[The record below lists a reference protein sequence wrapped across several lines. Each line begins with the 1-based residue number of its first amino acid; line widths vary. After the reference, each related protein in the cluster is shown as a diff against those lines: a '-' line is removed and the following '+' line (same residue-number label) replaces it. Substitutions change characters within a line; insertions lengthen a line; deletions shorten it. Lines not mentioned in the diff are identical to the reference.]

1 MSAAL
6 PADIRRKR
14 SKNTKA
20 SAILH
25 SSFIILHQKNLLI
38 LIDPLTIERIKEAA
52 DIVDVVSEFVSLKRS
67 GSNYK
72 GLCPF
77 HNDSNPSFYVSP
89 SRGTCHC
96 FTCGEGGDSVG
107 FIMKHE
113 QMNYVEALRWL
124 ANRYGIEIKET
135 ELTDEQ
141 RREKTER
148 EAMFVVNNWA
158 AEYYSD
164 ILYNDVDGRAVGL
177 QYFRQRGFRDDI
189 IRKFRLG
196 FSPADKYAMPKKAKE
211 KGYNLEIME
220 KASLCYKDSKGEM
233 VDRFSGR
240 AMFPWIGVSGNVVA
254 FGGRVLDSR
263 TKGVSQKYVNSSES
277 PIYKKERELY
287 GLFQAKKAIGSEDC
301 VYMVEGYTDVI
312 SMHQC
317 GIENVVAN
325 SGTALS
331 KHQIHLLHRF
341 TSNIVLLYDG
351 DAAGI
356 KAALRGTD
364 MLLSE
369 GMNVKVLLLPDGDDP
384 DSFARKHNADYFKQY
399 VEEHKTDF
407 IEFKT
412 RVLMEGQKDPYK
424 RSEAIN
430 SIVKSVSVISDPI
443 VRATY
448 IKDCSVRLGINE
460 QTLIVQMNDF
470 IRANRE
476 EKRKEEERERLRR
489 SNPDYQ
495 APTAQPVNTPTAQPA
510 DAQTST
516 SASPQQTVS
525 ASSQQPAEDDPYA
538 DIPPEAFLPPEAFE
552 PPSSGNS
559 PVSIS
564 QTTVSTG
571 TATTQ
576 QTYSSAKKQPKK
588 EDVQTMLIQCVVRH
602 GEKIIFEDAE
612 LDDGTTANVTVAQ
625 YVDSQL
631 AQDNLQFTNPVYNQI
646 LAEVVAHSG
655 EENFVAE
662 KYFKVHPDY
671 EVSKTAI
678 DLTIDDVQLSKSY
691 EMKYE
696 QDTLREHVVHLVGD
710 FFWETTASRISFLRT
725 EIAHNA
731 SNPEKYGSCLK
742 EYQQLIAF
750 RQKLAKVLGRS

>member
-1 MSAAL
+1 M
-6 PADIRRKR
+6 
-14 SKNTKA
+14 
-20 SAILH
+20 
-25 SSFIILHQKNLLI
+25 
-38 LIDPLTIERIKEAA
+38 IDRLTIERIKEAA

-124 ANRYGIEIKET
+124 ANRYGIEVKET

-141 RREKTER
+141 RKEKTER

-189 IRKFRLG
+189 IKKFRLG

-384 DSFARKHNADYFKQY
+384 DSFAKKHNADYFKQY

-412 RVLMEGQKDPYK
+412 RVLMEGQTDPYK

-495 APTAQPVNTPTAQPA
+495 APTTKPVNTHTAQPA

-525 ASSQQPAEDDPYA
+525 ASSQQPAEDDPYI
-538 DIPPEAFLPPEAFE
+538 DIPQEGFLPPEAFE
-552 PPSSGNS
+552 PQSSGNS
-559 PVSIS
+559 PDSIS

>member
-1 MSAAL
+1 M
-6 PADIRRKR
+6 
-14 SKNTKA
+14 
-20 SAILH
+20 
-25 SSFIILHQKNLLI
+25 
-38 LIDPLTIERIKEAA
+38 IDRLTIERIKEAA

-124 ANRYGIEIKET
+124 ANRYGIEVKET

-141 RREKTER
+141 RKENTVR

-220 KASLCYKDSKGEM
+220 KASLCYKNSKGEM

-384 DSFARKHNADYFKQY
+384 DSFAKKHNADYFKQY

-412 RVLMEGQKDPYK
+412 RVLMEGQTDPYK

-476 EKRKEEERERLRR
+476 EKRKEKERERLRR

-552 PPSSGNS
+552 PPSSGNA

>member
-1 MSAAL
+1 M
-6 PADIRRKR
+6 
-14 SKNTKA
+14 
-20 SAILH
+20 
-25 SSFIILHQKNLLI
+25 
-38 LIDPLTIERIKEAA
+38 IDPLTIERIKEAA

-124 ANRYGIEIKET
+124 ANRYGIEVKET

-141 RREKTER
+141 RKEKTER

-189 IRKFRLG
+189 IKKFRLG

-384 DSFARKHNADYFKQY
+384 DSFAKKHNADYFKQY

-412 RVLMEGQKDPYK
+412 RVLMEGQTDPIK

-460 QTLIVQMNDF
+460 QTLIVQMNNF

-516 SASPQQTVS
+516 SESPQQTVS

-552 PPSSGNS
+552 PPSSGNA

-731 SNPEKYGSCLK
+731 SNPEKYSSCLK

>member
-1 MSAAL
+1 M
-6 PADIRRKR
+6 
-14 SKNTKA
+14 
-20 SAILH
+20 
-25 SSFIILHQKNLLI
+25 
-38 LIDPLTIERIKEAA
+38 IDPLTIERIKEAA

-96 FTCGEGGDSVG
+96 FTCGEGGDSVV

-124 ANRYGIEIKET
+124 ANRYGIEVKET

-141 RREKTER
+141 RKENTVR

-220 KASLCYKDSKGEM
+220 KASLCYKNSKGEM

-384 DSFARKHNADYFKQY
+384 DSFAKKHNADYFKQY

-412 RVLMEGQKDPYK
+412 RVLMEGQTDPYK

-476 EKRKEEERERLRR
+476 EKRKEKERERLRR

-495 APTAQPVNTPTAQPA
+495 APTAQPVNTHTAQPA

-525 ASSQQPAEDDPYA
+525 TSSQQPAEDDPYA
-538 DIPPEAFLPPEAFE
+538 DIPPEGFLPPEAFE
-552 PPSSGNS
+552 PQSSGNA

-571 TATTQ
+571 TATTH

>member
-1 MSAAL
+1 M
-6 PADIRRKR
+6 
-14 SKNTKA
+14 
-20 SAILH
+20 
-25 SSFIILHQKNLLI
+25 
-38 LIDPLTIERIKEAA
+38 IDRLTIERIKEAA

-107 FIMKHE
+107 FIMKYE

-124 ANRYGIEIKET
+124 ANRYGIEVKET

-141 RREKTER
+141 RKEKTER

-189 IRKFRLG
+189 IKKFRLG

-384 DSFARKHNADYFKQY
+384 DSFAKKHNADYFKQY

-495 APTAQPVNTPTAQPA
+495 APTTKPVNTPTAQPV

-516 SASPQQTVS
+516 SASPQQNVS
-525 ASSQQPAEDDPYA
+525 ASSQQPAEDDPHA

-552 PPSSGNS
+552 PPSSGNA

>member
-1 MSAAL
+1 ME
-6 PADIRRKR
+6 
-14 SKNTKA
+14 
-20 SAILH
+20 
-25 SSFIILHQKNLLI
+25 
-38 LIDPLTIERIKEAA
+38 IDRLTIERIKEAA
-52 DIVDVVSEFVSLKRS
+52 DIVDVVSEFVTLKRS
-67 GSNYK
+67 GSKYK

-77 HNDSNPSFYVSP
+77 HNDSNPSFYVTP
-89 SRGTCHC
+89 SLGICHC

-113 QMNYVEALRWL
+113 QMSYVEALRWL
-124 ANRYGIEIKET
+124 ANRYGIEVHET

-141 RREKTER
+141 RKENTVR

-189 IRKFRLG
+189 IKKFRLG
-196 FSPADKYAMPKKAKE
+196 FSPADKHAMPKTAKE

-240 AMFPWIGVSGNVVA
+240 AMFPWIGVSGNVIA

-412 RVLMEGQKDPYK
+412 RVLMEGQTDPIK

-460 QTLIVQMNDF
+460 QTLIVQMNNF

-495 APTAQPVNTPTAQPA
+495 APTTQPA

-525 ASSQQPAEDDPYA
+525 ASSQQPAEGDPYT
-538 DIPPEAFLPPEAFE
+538 DIPQEGFLPPEAFE

-662 KYFKVHPDY
+662 KYFKLHPDY

-725 EIAHNA
+725 EIAINA

>member
-1 MSAAL
+1 M
-6 PADIRRKR
+6 
-14 SKNTKA
+14 
-20 SAILH
+20 
-25 SSFIILHQKNLLI
+25 
-38 LIDPLTIERIKEAA
+38 IDRLTIERIKEAA

-124 ANRYGIEIKET
+124 ANRYGIEVKET

-141 RREKTER
+141 RKEKTER

-189 IRKFRLG
+189 IKKFRLG

-412 RVLMEGQKDPYK
+412 RVLMEGQTDPIK

-552 PPSSGNS
+552 PPSSGNA

-725 EIAHNA
+725 EIAVNA
-731 SNPEKYGSCLK
+731 SNPEKYSSCLK

>member
-1 MSAAL
+1 M
-6 PADIRRKR
+6 
-14 SKNTKA
+14 
-20 SAILH
+20 
-25 SSFIILHQKNLLI
+25 
-38 LIDPLTIERIKEAA
+38 IDRLTIERIKEAA

-124 ANRYGIEIKET
+124 ANRYGIEVKET

-141 RREKTER
+141 RKEKTER
-148 EAMFVVNNWA
+148 EAMFIVNNWA

-189 IRKFRLG
+189 IKKFRLG

-384 DSFARKHNADYFKQY
+384 DSFAKKHNADYFKQY

-495 APTAQPVNTPTAQPA
+495 APTTKPVNTPTAQPA

-525 ASSQQPAEDDPYA
+525 ASSQQPAEDDPHA

-552 PPSSGNS
+552 PPSSGNA

>member
-1 MSAAL
+1 M
-6 PADIRRKR
+6 
-14 SKNTKA
+14 
-20 SAILH
+20 
-25 SSFIILHQKNLLI
+25 
-38 LIDPLTIERIKEAA
+38 IDRLTIERIKEAA

-124 ANRYGIEIKET
+124 ANRYGIEVKET

-141 RREKTER
+141 RKEKTER

-384 DSFARKHNADYFKQY
+384 DSFAKKHNADYFKQY

-412 RVLMEGQKDPYK
+412 RVLMEGQTDPIK

-430 SIVKSVSVISDPI
+430 SIVKSVSVLSDPI

-495 APTAQPVNTPTAQPA
+495 APTAQPVNTPTAQPV

-525 ASSQQPAEDDPYA
+525 ASSQQPAEDNPHA

-552 PPSSGNS
+552 PPSSGNA

>member
-1 MSAAL
+1 M
-6 PADIRRKR
+6 
-14 SKNTKA
+14 
-20 SAILH
+20 
-25 SSFIILHQKNLLI
+25 
-38 LIDPLTIERIKEAA
+38 IDRLTIERIKEAA

-67 GSNYK
+67 GSYYK

-96 FTCGEGGDSVG
+96 FTCGEGGDSVV

-124 ANRYGIEIKET
+124 ANRYGIEVHET

-141 RREKTER
+141 RKENTVR

-189 IRKFRLG
+189 IKKFRLG

-412 RVLMEGQKDPYK
+412 RVLMEGQTDPYK

-476 EKRKEEERERLRR
+476 EKRKEKERERLRR

-495 APTAQPVNTPTAQPA
+495 APTTQPVNTPTAQPA
-510 DAQTST
+510 DVQTST

-525 ASSQQPAEDDPYA
+525 DSSQQLAEGDPYT

-552 PPSSGNS
+552 PPSSGNA

-576 QTYSSAKKQPKK
+576 QTYSSAKKQQKK

-662 KYFKVHPDY
+662 KYFKLHPDY

-725 EIAHNA
+725 EIAINA

>member
-1 MSAAL
+1 M
-6 PADIRRKR
+6 
-14 SKNTKA
+14 
-20 SAILH
+20 
-25 SSFIILHQKNLLI
+25 
-38 LIDPLTIERIKEAA
+38 IDPLTIERIKEAA

-107 FIMKHE
+107 FIMKYE

-124 ANRYGIEIKET
+124 ANRYGIEVKET

-141 RREKTER
+141 RKEKTER

-384 DSFARKHNADYFKQY
+384 DSFAKKHNADYFKQY

-495 APTAQPVNTPTAQPA
+495 APTALPVNTPTAQPV

-725 EIAHNA
+725 EIAVNA

>member
-1 MSAAL
+1 M
-6 PADIRRKR
+6 
-14 SKNTKA
+14 
-20 SAILH
+20 
-25 SSFIILHQKNLLI
+25 
-38 LIDPLTIERIKEAA
+38 IDRLTIERIKEAA

-124 ANRYGIEIKET
+124 ANRYGIEVKET

-141 RREKTER
+141 RKEKTER

-189 IRKFRLG
+189 IKKFRLG

-384 DSFARKHNADYFKQY
+384 DSFAKKHNADYFKQY

-412 RVLMEGQKDPYK
+412 RVLMEGQTDPYK

-489 SNPDYQ
+489 STPDYQ

-525 ASSQQPAEDDPYA
+525 ASSQQPAEDDPYT
-538 DIPPEAFLPPEAFE
+538 DIPPEGFLPPEAFE

>member
-1 MSAAL
+1 M
-6 PADIRRKR
+6 
-14 SKNTKA
+14 
-20 SAILH
+20 
-25 SSFIILHQKNLLI
+25 
-38 LIDPLTIERIKEAA
+38 IDPQTIERIKETA

-67 GSNYK
+67 GSYYK

-96 FTCGEGGDSVG
+96 YTCGEGGDSVG

-124 ANRYGIEIKET
+124 ANRYGIEVKET

-141 RREKTER
+141 RKENTVR

-189 IRKFRLG
+189 IKKFRLG
-196 FSPADKYAMPKKAKE
+196 FSPADKHAMPKKAKE

-384 DSFARKHNADYFKQY
+384 DSFAKKHNADFFKQY

-412 RVLMEGQKDPYK
+412 RVLMEGQTDPYK

-525 ASSQQPAEDDPYA
+525 ASSQQPAEGDPYT
-538 DIPPEAFLPPEAFE
+538 DIPQEGFLPPEAFE
-552 PPSSGNS
+552 PPSSGNA
-559 PVSIS
+559 PVGIS

-662 KYFKVHPDY
+662 KYFKLHSDY

>member
-1 MSAAL
+1 M
-6 PADIRRKR
+6 
-14 SKNTKA
+14 
-20 SAILH
+20 
-25 SSFIILHQKNLLI
+25 
-38 LIDPLTIERIKEAA
+38 IDPLTIERIKEAA

-124 ANRYGIEIKET
+124 ANRYGIEVKET

-141 RREKTER
+141 RKEKTER

-189 IRKFRLG
+189 IKKFRLG

-384 DSFARKHNADYFKQY
+384 DSFAKKHNADYFKQY

-552 PPSSGNS
+552 PPSSGNA

>member
-1 MSAAL
+1 M
-6 PADIRRKR
+6 
-14 SKNTKA
+14 
-20 SAILH
+20 
-25 SSFIILHQKNLLI
+25 
-38 LIDPLTIERIKEAA
+38 IDRLTIERIKEAA

-124 ANRYGIEIKET
+124 ANRYGIEVKET

-141 RREKTER
+141 RKEKTER

-189 IRKFRLG
+189 IKKFRLG

-384 DSFARKHNADYFKQY
+384 DSFAKKHNADYFKQY

-412 RVLMEGQKDPYK
+412 RVLMEGQTDPYK

-495 APTAQPVNTPTAQPA
+495 APTAQSA

-552 PPSSGNS
+552 PQSSGNA

>member
-1 MSAAL
+1 M
-6 PADIRRKR
+6 
-14 SKNTKA
+14 
-20 SAILH
+20 
-25 SSFIILHQKNLLI
+25 
-38 LIDPLTIERIKEAA
+38 IDRLTIERIKEAA

-107 FIMKHE
+107 FIMKYE

-124 ANRYGIEIKET
+124 ANRYGIEVKET

-141 RREKTER
+141 RKEKTER
-148 EAMFVVNNWA
+148 EAMFVVNNGA

-384 DSFARKHNADYFKQY
+384 DSFAKKHNADYFKQY

-412 RVLMEGQKDPYK
+412 RVLMEGQTDPYK

-495 APTAQPVNTPTAQPA
+495 APTTKPVNTPTAQPA

-516 SASPQQTVS
+516 SASPQQNVS
-525 ASSQQPAEDDPYA
+525 ASSQQPAEDDPHA

-552 PPSSGNS
+552 PPSSGNA

>member
-1 MSAAL
+1 M
-6 PADIRRKR
+6 
-14 SKNTKA
+14 
-20 SAILH
+20 
-25 SSFIILHQKNLLI
+25 
-38 LIDPLTIERIKEAA
+38 IDRLTIERIKEAA

-124 ANRYGIEIKET
+124 ANRYGIEVKET

-189 IRKFRLG
+189 IKKFRLG

-384 DSFARKHNADYFKQY
+384 DSFAKKHNADYFKQY

-495 APTAQPVNTPTAQPA
+495 APTTKPVNTPTAQPA

-525 ASSQQPAEDDPYA
+525 ASSQQPAEDDSYA

-552 PPSSGNS
+552 PQSSGNA

>member
-1 MSAAL
+1 M
-6 PADIRRKR
+6 
-14 SKNTKA
+14 
-20 SAILH
+20 
-25 SSFIILHQKNLLI
+25 
-38 LIDPLTIERIKEAA
+38 IDRLTIERIKEAA

-124 ANRYGIEIKET
+124 ANRYGIEVKET

-141 RREKTER
+141 RKEKTER

-189 IRKFRLG
+189 IKKFRLG

-384 DSFARKHNADYFKQY
+384 DSFAKKHNADYFKQY

-412 RVLMEGQKDPYK
+412 RVLMEGQTDPIK

-516 SASPQQTVS
+516 SGSPQQTVS

-552 PPSSGNS
+552 PQSSGNS

>member
-1 MSAAL
+1 M
-6 PADIRRKR
+6 
-14 SKNTKA
+14 
-20 SAILH
+20 
-25 SSFIILHQKNLLI
+25 
-38 LIDPLTIERIKEAA
+38 IDRLTIERIKETA

-67 GSNYK
+67 GSYYK

-124 ANRYGIEIKET
+124 ANRYGIEVKET

-141 RREKTER
+141 RKEKTER

-189 IRKFRLG
+189 IKKFRLG
-196 FSPADKYAMPKKAKE
+196 FSPADKHAMPKKAKE

-412 RVLMEGQKDPYK
+412 RVLMEGQTDPYK

-495 APTAQPVNTPTAQPA
+495 APTTKPVNTPTAQPA

-525 ASSQQPAEDDPYA
+525 ASSQQPAEDDPHA

-552 PPSSGNS
+552 PPSSGNA

-625 YVDSQL
+625 YVDAQL

>member
-1 MSAAL
+1 M
-6 PADIRRKR
+6 
-14 SKNTKA
+14 
-20 SAILH
+20 
-25 SSFIILHQKNLLI
+25 
-38 LIDPLTIERIKEAA
+38 IDRLTIERIKEAA

-124 ANRYGIEIKET
+124 ANRYGIEVKET

-141 RREKTER
+141 RKEKTER

-189 IRKFRLG
+189 IKKFRLG

-384 DSFARKHNADYFKQY
+384 DSFAKKHNADYFKQY

-412 RVLMEGQKDPYK
+412 RVLMEGQTDPYK

-495 APTAQPVNTPTAQPA
+495 APTTKPVNTPTAQPA